1 MATSK
6 PPVDGKVVAGQIELG
21 KRNRTSFKVWLR
33 TKGWRHAVMWV
44 ALAIALYP
52 VLWIV
57 SAAFNPLNTLG
68 ASSLIPKSV
77 TLDNFKNLFNNPLM
91 PAGKWLWNSFYIA
104 FVVATIQ
111 VAMSASAAFAFSR
124 LEWRGRRTGLL
135 IVLLIQVFPQFLAFV
150 AILQLVRGIGEIYPA
165 AGLNTHLGLILVY
178 LGGSIGINTWLI
190 KGFMDTI
197 PFSLD
202 EAAVVDGASHFDIF
216 SRVILPLSRPI
227 LGVVFIITFVF
238 IYGEYIIA
246 SILLTDTDLYTLPRG
261 LALFISDSYTAA
273 WGGLAAISLLASL
286 PIVAVYIPMQDQ
298 LVGGLTSGA
307 VKG

>member
-6 PPVDGKVVAGQIELG
+6 PTDSKVAAGQVTLG
-21 KRNRTSFKVWLR
+21 TKNKTSFKVWLR
-33 TKGWRHAVMWV
+33 DKGWRHAVMWV
-44 ALAIALYP
+44 AMAFALYP
-52 VLWIV
+52 VLWMI
-57 SAAFNPLNTLG
+57 SAAFNTFNTLG
-68 ASSLIPKSV
+68 ASNLIPTSV
-77 TLDNFKNLFNNPLM
+77 TLDNFKELFTNPLL
-91 PAGKWLWNSFYIA
+91 PVGRWLWNSFYIA

-111 VAMSASAAFAFSR
+111 VFMSASAAFAFSR
-124 LEWRGRRTGLL
+124 LEWRGRRAGLL
-135 IVLLIQVFPQFLAFV
+135 IVLLIQVFPQYLAFV
-150 AILQLVRGIGEIYPA
+150 AILLLVRGIGDIFPV

-216 SRVILPLSRPI
+216 YRVILPLTRPV

-238 IYGEYIIA
+238 IYGEYILA
-246 SILLTDTDLYTLPRG
+246 SVLLSDTNLYTLPRG
-261 LALFISDSYTAA
+261 LFLMISDSYTAN
-273 WGGLAAISLLASL
+273 WGGLAAASVLASI
-286 PIVAVYIPMQDQ
+286 PVIAVYIPMQDQ